1 MRKIFV
7 FTLLLCIGQSP
18 IFAQIELNEVSV
30 TAKTPERKSI
40 LGCTTATSYVTD
52 STIRANAHLTLPQL
66 LSQQTGI
73 VVNGAT
79 QTRGSVQT
87 VYFRGA
93 SRGLVL
99 ILINGIPVSDGS
111 DIDQVFD
118 LNSIALNQ
126 VQRIEI
132 LRGGQ
137 SVVYGSDAVGGVIN
151 IITHDSPNA
160 PFSLTANAAYGSFND
175 IRAGLNLSGK
185 SKGFTYQTGYNKQ
198 SYGGISA
205 ASTPINNPNAAFE
218 NDGFNQNAFHAA
230 VQKKITS
237 QISAYGNLRYAN
249 YQADFDASAFT
260 DDQDNIASSKNL
272 QFGFGTNYNFKKGL
286 VNISYNRTTTERI
299 YEDDSTDVP
308 TNAFNKY
315 SYATYGSTNDFW
327 ELYTNIDLTTKL
339 NVLFGTDYQKVNTD
353 QTYRSVS
360 SFGEFVSPTLSSDL
374 ANLSNLSAYI
384 TANYVHNFI
393 GIELGGRINNNSNY
407 GVNTS
412 YSINPY
418 FQKNGFK
425 VYGILA
431 KSYKNPSLYQVF
443 SEYGN
448 RDLKPQEALSFD
460 IGTAYEIEKS
470 LTLGAVFF
478 NRTTTNLFFFN
489 SINVAPFGQYI
500 NLDAQTEN
508 GIELEASKKWQ
519 KIQLNG
525 NYTRLLSTK
534 TLVGTEKER
543 LDNLNFL
550 RRPKNVLNAGLT
562 YQPTP
567 KLLLN
572 TTIQHQSARKDRFFN
587 SETFSSEL
595 VDLQSFTLVSLQ
607 TSYKFTPKI
616 KVGFSVNNLF
626 NQNYFEIYGYNSL
639 PRNYAINT
647 LVSF

>member
-7 FTLLLCIGQSP
+7 FTILLCVGNSP

-30 TAKTPERKSI
+30 TAKSPERKSI
-40 LGCTTATSYVTD
+40 FSSVIATSYVTD
-52 STIRANAHLTLPQL
+52 STIQANTHLTLPQL

-151 IITHDSPNA
+151 IITRDSPNA
-160 PFSLTANAAYGSFND
+160 PISLTANAAYGSFQD
-175 IRAGLNLSGK
+175 IRVGLNLSGK
-185 SKGFTYQTGYNKQ
+185 SKGFTYQAGYNKQ
-198 SYGGISA
+198 NFGGISA
-205 ASTPINNPNAAFE
+205 AATPIINPNAVFE
-218 NDGFNQNAFHAA
+218 NDGFNRDAFHADLR
-230 VQKKITS
+230 KNITS
-237 QISAYGNLRYAN
+237 QISAYGNLRYAS

-260 DDQDNIASSKNL
+260 DDRDNSAESENL
-272 QFGFGTNYNFKKGL
+272 QFGIGTNYNFKKGL
-286 VNISYNRTTTERI
+286 VNVSYNRTITERI

-308 TNAFNKY
+308 TTAFNKY
-315 SYATYGSTNDFW
+315 SYATYGSTNDFL
-327 ELYTNIDLTTKL
+327 ELYTNLDLSNKL
-339 NVLFGTDYQKVNTD
+339 NVLFGADYQQVNSD

-360 SFGEFVSPTLSSDL
+360 SFGEFVSPALSSNL
-374 ANLSNLSAYI
+374 AKLTNVSAYI
-384 TANYVHNFI
+384 TSNYVHNSI
-393 GIELGGRINNNSNY
+393 GIELGGRVNSNSNY

-418 FQKNGFK
+418 FQKDGLK
-425 VYGILA
+425 VYGIMA

-448 RDLKPQEALSFD
+448 SDLKPQEALSFD
-460 IGTAYEIEKS
+460 IGTAYEIENS

-489 SINVAPFGQYI
+489 STNVAPFGQYI

-508 GIELEASKKWQ
+508 GIELEVSKKWQ
-519 KIQLNG
+519 KFQIYG

-534 TLVGTEKER
+534 TLVGPEKER
-543 LDNLNFL
+543 QDNVNFL
-550 RRPKNVLNAGLT
+550 RRPKNVLNTGLT
-562 YQPTP
+562 YQPTA

-572 TTIQHQSARKDRFFN
+572 TTVQHQSARKDRFFN

-595 VDLQSFTLVSLQ
+595 VDLQLFTLISLQ
-607 TSYKFTPKI
+607 TSYKFTSKI
-616 KVGFSVNNLF
+616 KVGFSVNNLL
-626 NQNYFEIYGYNSL
+626 NENYFEIYGYNSL